1 MSHHPLIEGGG
12 TDHHEYHMQVKPY
25 FILFL
30 MVAAVAGCAALG
42 GIQERYAVC
51 AYDQVWEASLD
62 SLKDRE
68 VLVKDREQGQIE
80 TNWLE
85 IPMPGRTYGALQRE
99 IADSRDRSRLIV
111 TLKRVKDV
119 TKVSLAEERQRY
131 GWRGGSRMFGWI
143 PTDPSDEMI
152 RSVLMKLEVKLKE
165 HGCSL
170 T

>member
-1 MSHHPLIEGGG
+1 
-12 TDHHEYHMQVKPY
+12 
-25 FILFL
+25 
-30 MVAAVAGCAALG
+30 
-42 GIQERYAVC
+42 
-51 AYDQVWEASLD
+51 
-62 SLKDRE
+62 
-68 VLVKDREQGQIE
+68 
-80 TNWLE
+80 
-85 IPMPGRTYGALQRE
+85 MPGRTYGALQRE
-99 IADSRDRSRLIV
+99 IVDSRDRSRLIV